1 MIINAHLSRIL
12 IFFFHVL
19 KLNSN
24 QPVFSEVKTKTEI
37 SFEPAMQTL
46 GLIQL
51 CLPDGFIL
59 NSLSSRLPSRE
70 LIANT
75 EFTQNSLRFDV
86 HVPPESHGNCTLTYI
101 T

>member
-1 MIINAHLSRIL
+1 
-12 IFFFHVL
+12 
-19 KLNSN
+19 
-24 QPVFSEVKTKTEI
+24 
-37 SFEPAMQTL
+37 MQTL

-59 NSLSSRLPSRE
+59 NSLSSWLPSQE

-86 HVPPESHGNCTLTYI
+86 HVPPESHDNCTLTYI